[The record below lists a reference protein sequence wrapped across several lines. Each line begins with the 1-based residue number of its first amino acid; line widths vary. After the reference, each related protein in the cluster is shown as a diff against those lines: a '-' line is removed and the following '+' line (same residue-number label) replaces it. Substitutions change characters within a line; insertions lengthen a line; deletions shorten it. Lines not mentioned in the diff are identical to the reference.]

1 MVVPIP
7 IRNACNI
14 YWESMVCFM
23 MISNRKTYLW
33 ILTFILAFSSYLFD
47 ASVAMAQPQRDA
59 EPVKESSYEEED
71 YNTDKGQNTKPDAG
85 ADISQDA
92 EQSSDSDTEP
102 DTVATADE
110 FKEWMDAHKNYG
122 GRVKLTGNIILR
134 EFYYF
139 TPNGANRPD
148 IIVDTDG
155 YMITASGK
163 IAFISDG
170 HLIFRGKNGGQ
181 SIFRVMKGGMLT
193 LDGVIVESS
202 TDMSAGQYVIWQEEG
217 AGLVIADTY
226 VENQISGDIHYADTP
241 FVTQS
246 DKVCVIVEKGQVVD
260 GLLPTE
266 IKGTVN
272 FQGQIQSHQL
282 VPVSWNLKGTERQ
295 QEKRLR
301 FQVKGFSSEVTYDVA
316 PVCTVVYNDYP
327 LTFTNVDAYIY
338 ANAYYFQGGY
348 TKPKEDLPI
357 MVASEYSFD
366 GINWVI
372 DKEEMAATDNA
383 GFSIS
388 FPCSQW
394 DTAQY
399 SYIYIRL
406 RGEKEN
412 KRYYSNVLRY
422 AAYNMEAA
430 EDLGDSLGGDTSIVN
445 PPENPEEDSTDKP
458 SGDQKP
464 SDNPKPSEDQK
475 PSNDNKPSDDGK
487 SLDKDS
493 GKHEGDNSDTDT
505 LGDSQSSNTDVLN
518 DSAGFPDN
526 IAATE
531 PITDPAGEHD
541 AGNTVLN
548 TTPIENANSHTDNNK
563 NQNTEGNRNP
573 SVNET
578 GADVVQTETET
589 MDVMSKELAAAAQ
602 EGTDGDAGLHQP
614 MTVKQKIDKTRNI
627 VLILGLITLSAG
639 VGVAAYFIHAG
650 RTRRSRRRRTGSSQ
664 KSGRK
669 RKQ

>member
-1 MVVPIP
+1 
-7 IRNACNI
+7 
-14 YWESMVCFM
+14 
-23 MISNRKTYLW
+23 
-33 ILTFILAFSSYLFD
+33 
-47 ASVAMAQPQRDA
+47 
-59 EPVKESSYEEED
+59 
-71 YNTDKGQNTKPDAG
+71 
-85 ADISQDA
+85 
-92 EQSSDSDTEP
+92 
-102 DTVATADE
+102 
-110 FKEWMDAHKNYG
+110 
-122 GRVKLTGNIILR
+122 
-134 EFYYF
+134 
-139 TPNGANRPD
+139 
-148 IIVDTDG
+148 
-155 YMITASGK
+155 
-163 IAFISDG
+163 
-170 HLIFRGKNGGQ
+170 
-181 SIFRVMKGGMLT
+181 
-193 LDGVIVESS
+193 
-202 TDMSAGQYVIWQEEG
+202 
-217 AGLVIADTY
+217 
-226 VENQISGDIHYADTP
+226 
-241 FVTQS
+241 
-246 DKVCVIVEKGQVVD
+246 
-260 GLLPTE
+260 
-266 IKGTVN
+266 
-272 FQGQIQSHQL
+272 
-282 VPVSWNLKGTERQ
+282 
-295 QEKRLR
+295 
-301 FQVKGFSSEVTYDVA
+301 
-316 PVCTVVYNDYP
+316 
-327 LTFTNVDAYIY
+327 
-338 ANAYYFQGGY
+338 
-348 TKPKEDLPI
+348 
-357 MVASEYSFD
+357 
-366 GINWVI
+366 
-372 DKEEMAATDNA
+372 MAATDNA

-412 KRYYSNVLRY
+412 KKYYSNVLRY

-493 GKHEGDNSDTDT
+493 GKHEGDNSDTNT
-505 LGDSQSSNTDVLN
+505 SGDSQSSNTDVLN

-548 TTPIENANSHTDNNK
+548 TNPIENANSHTDNNK

-650 RTRRSRRRRTGSSQ
+650 RNPQKQAENGQALPKRAVVKGNNRCRLGKVKEEAHMDQKRLEAFEKMLAAVQKEYADMISSMNKMKADGESKDGNLSAVDGAQ
-664 KSGRK
+664 ADVSEYAFFVSDLWVGGRI
-669 RKQ
+669 RVMFVICINSI